1 VGATAAN
8 SPPCLFAFTLLP
20 MLLTLTPAFS
30 SLLSASHSRLPAA
43 PRNEKGRTNGDLDG
57 RKL

>member
-20 MLLTLTPAFS
+20 MLLTLTPGFQ
-30 SLLSASHSRLPAA
+30 
-43 PRNEKGRTNGDLDG
+43 
-57 RKL
+57 